1 MQVSVYERTKQSRY
15 QNRRTGE
22 NRTQKRPA
30 HREADRGRGRADFD
44 QKSPSSPRH
53 QGDAGG
59 RAGRPGAG
67 NKMNVKV
74 QAVVIGEH
82 TKCMA
87 RGGGAYDLCYRRYAR
102 RI

>member
-30 HREADRGRGRADFD
+30 HRQADRGRGRADFD

-59 RAGRPGAG
+59 RAGRPRTGCAG
-67 NKMNVKV
+67 RAGSAMKKP
-74 QAVVIGEH
+74 QPFGW
-82 TKCMA
+82 
-87 RGGGAYDLCYRRYAR
+87 GF
-102 RI
+102 

>member
-30 HREADRGRGRADFD
+30 HRQADRGRGRAHFD
-44 QKSPSSPRH
+44 QKPSSSPRH

-67 NKMNVKV
+67 NRMSVK
-74 QAVVIGEH
+74 AETVISGEY
-82 TKCMA
+82 TKCLA
-87 RGGGAYDLCYRRYAR
+87 
-102 RI
+102 